1 METVENNKIP
11 VKAKICGIKNINDAL
26 TAVNYGADALGF
38 IFAESPRKMTPEAV
52 REIIRQLPPL
62 VTTVGVFVDSP
73 AETVNDIA
81 SYTGLNVVQLHGN
94 ESPEYCREIKYPIIK
109 GIRVKNEDSL
119 KQMEE
124 YRGIA
129 KAFLLDTYVAG
140 AHGGTGKTFNWQL
153 VPKAKEFGPVILA
166 GGLKP
171 SNISEA
177 IQACHPYGVDVSSGV
192 ETEGRKDKLKI
203 KEFIQKVRG
212 NYVE

>member
-1 METVENNKIP
+1 MKFVENNNIP
-11 VKAKICGIKNINDAL
+11 VKAKICGIKNIDDAL

-52 REIIRQLPPL
+52 REIIRQLPPF

-73 AETVNDIA
+73 AEAVNDIA
-81 SYTGLNVVQLHGN
+81 SYTGINVVQLHGN

-119 KQMEE
+119 KLLEE
-124 YRGIA
+124 YQGIV
-129 KAFLLDTYVAG
+129 KAFLLDTYVVG
-140 AHGGTGKTFNWQL
+140 IHGGTGKTFNWQL

-212 NYVE
+212 N